1 VRSAVGFGGRKWHG
15 FVLALVL
22 MWTFVPIYWLITTAL
37 KPNTEILSFPPTLW
51 PKEWTFAS
59 FAFVMHHYAG
69 YFANSVTVAFG
80 STLLS
85 LIVGVMAAYGLSRFR
100 FPRGLFTMIW
110 LTVLSIRMMMP
121 IVFIIP
127 LYQIF
132 QSIGL
137 YNTRT
142 GLILVYTLVNLPFVI
157 WMMTSFF
164 REIPKALDEAAMVD
178 GASRWRVFFSV
189 ALPLAAPGIASVA
202 ILAMVM
208 TWNDLV
214 FGLFLSSDM
223 QAMTLPVGIVGFITQ
238 YQTMWSEM
246 AAAGS
251 LAIVPV
257 LAFTLFIQ
265 KYIVR
270 GMTAGAVK

>member
-1 VRSAVGFGGRKWHG
+1 VRSAVSFGGRKWHG
-15 FVLALVL
+15 FVLALAL
-22 MWTFVPIYWLITTAL
+22 MWTLVPIYWLVTTAL
-37 KPNTEILSFPPTLW
+37 KPNTEILSFPPTLL
-51 PKEWTFAS
+51 PKEWTLAS
-59 FAFVMHHYAG
+59 FSFVLHHYAG

-80 STLLS
+80 STMLS

-100 FPRGLFTMIW
+100 FPRGLVTMIW
-110 LTVLSIRMMMP
+110 LVVLSIRMMMP

-142 GLILVYTLVNLPFVI
+142 GLILAYTLVNLPFVI